1 MGMLQIVTCMEELCI
16 LKKKDTVRMRDY
28 IEHVLKILDKLR
40 HADVEFEDK
49 VVAGFLLKGL
59 GRNKYEGLVRSLERD
74 EQSLNT
80 SAVRAKLLLEEKR
93 DMLEKEREEA
103 ERKAYEERKR
113 NEELDQ
119 NKALAVKPP
128 SVSMRLPEARF
139 PDISVILEKRGS
151 FQQDS
156 EGRCTKGSSSGLF

>member
-1 MGMLQIVTCMEELCI
+1 
-16 LKKKDTVRMRDY
+16 MRDY
-28 IEHVLKILDKLR
+28 ALKILDKLR

-49 VVAGFLLKGL
+49 VVAGYLLKGL

-74 EQSLNT
+74 ESLNT

-93 DMLEKEREEA
+93 EMLEDEREEA

-119 NKALAVKPP
+119 NKALAVNTPMYQQYYQRP
-128 SVSMRLPEARF
+128 V
-139 PDISVILEKRGS
+139 
-151 FQQDS
+151 FQTS
-156 EGRCTKGSSSGLF
+156 RSSWRKGETSNKIRKGGVPKEGQVVCFKCERVGHIAKFCTETVDKITPNDV